1 MRRRG
6 GRTSSLRVKR
16 AQTALEVLFIAAVI
30 VAGAALI
37 VSPYLDQNT
46 DAMVVAQVRSAA
58 DDACAYLN
66 AGVVIQDSKHAP
78 LNPLITNA
86 NYSSI
91 GCMMRGIGVTSSNET
106 DITIKVE
113 LEYTRGA
120 IQNSTVANAVSS
132 FITTEL
138 ESRSGF
144 HSVGGSLM
152 YGTKSV
158 RIVVQA
164 VRR

>member
-6 GRTSSLRVKR
+6 GRTSSLRAKR

-37 VSPYLDQNT
+37 VPPYLDQNT
-46 DAMVVAQVRSAA
+46 DAMVVAQVRSVA

-66 AGVVIQDSKHAP
+66 TGVVIQDSKHAA

-91 GCMMRGIGVTSSNET
+91 GCMVRGVGITSSNDT
-106 DITIKVE
+106 SVTVKVE
-113 LEYTRGA
+113 LEYIRSTV
-120 IQNSTVANAVSS
+120 QNSTVANATKS
-132 FITTEL
+132 FIINEL
-138 ESRSGF
+138 KSRSEF
-144 HSVGGSLM
+144 HSVGSSLV
-152 YGTKSV
+152 YGKKSV
-158 RIVVQA
+158 SIIVQA